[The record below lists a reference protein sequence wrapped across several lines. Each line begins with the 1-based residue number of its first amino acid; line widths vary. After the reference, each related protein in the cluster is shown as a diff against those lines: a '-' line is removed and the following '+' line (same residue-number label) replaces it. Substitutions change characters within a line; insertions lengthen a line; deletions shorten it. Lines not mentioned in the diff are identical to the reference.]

1 MVFPLFMELSRKSR
15 SFAVELIRGTMSS
28 KRMEHIFLEHETELT
43 VTGATY
49 LLVDIFHSHSVAQIS
64 RQKK

>member
-43 VTGATY
+43 VSARS
-49 LLVDIFHSHSVAQIS
+49 F
-64 RQKK
+64 RPE